1 MTKLKLKQILIGF
14 VFLFVFSSCG
24 DRNLKKPVTSGGAQ
38 GWTTVFSKQCAGGS
52 VHVKAE
58 TVSEGGAGLD
68 SVDVDNLK
76 PGDKVQISGTVAN
89 NICQG
94 SGSISFFCEG
104 AVRIDTNRTFT
115 CNAGS
120 LGLAGSVSSTS
131 NSLLQNPFRPSSSV
145 STYST
150 GFKVIGAQVHIYQ
163 NGTQVFTRVDL
174 SRPPHQLF
182 CPVSFVCD

>member
-1 MTKLKLKQILIGF
+1 MKMLKLVLIGF
-14 VFLFVFSSCG
+14 VFLFVFSSCKDG
-24 DRNLKKPVTSGGAQ
+24 RLKKLVTSGEAQ
-38 GWTTVFSKQCAGGS
+38 VWTTVFSKQCAGGS
-52 VHVKAE
+52 VHIKAE
-58 TVSEGGAGLD
+58 TVSEGGVGL
-68 SVDVDNLK
+68 DVDNLK

-94 SGSISFFCEG
+94 SGSISFSCEG
-104 AVRIDTNRTFT
+104 AVRIDTNRAFS

-131 NSLLQNPFRPSSSV
+131 HSLFQNPFTPSSPGISAPA
-145 STYST
+145 TA
-150 GFKVIGAQVHIYQ
+150 FKVIGVQVHIYQ
-163 NGTQVFTRVDL
+163 NGTQVFTKVDL